1 MDERVDELLELVG
14 LEPSEFRNRYPHQL
28 SGGQQQKLWQG
39 CSDRLKTVK
48 QETKDLWTNGIRA

>member
-1 MDERVDELLELVG
+1 MDEGFDEVIEDRESVFAKRDAESACLA
-14 LEPSEFRNRYPHQL
+14 R
-28 SGGQQQKLWQG
+28 QQQKLWQG